1 MVLLG
6 DCRPEDRRILS
17 RYNNYGLGG
26 LVVVGLQLLLLVQE
40 LARLE
45 IQQVLLAGLEGAH

>member
-6 DCRPEDRRILS
+6 DCRPKDRRILS

-45 IQQVLLAGLEGAH
+45 IQQVLLAGLEGAD